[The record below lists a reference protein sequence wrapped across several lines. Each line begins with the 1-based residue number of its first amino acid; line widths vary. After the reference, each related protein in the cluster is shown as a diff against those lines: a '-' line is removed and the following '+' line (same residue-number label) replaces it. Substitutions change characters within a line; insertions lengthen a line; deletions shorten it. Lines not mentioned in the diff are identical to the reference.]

1 VASCH
6 AVTTTSGEGKSR
18 RTHQQILSTAWKWT
32 KEIVASDSETEVD
45 SDTDE
50 GVEEEVEKIPKFTQE
65 TLKEMTVK
73 ELRGICHSGV

>member
-1 VASCH
+1 M
-6 AVTTTSGEGKSR
+6 
-18 RTHQQILSTAWKWT
+18 
-32 KEIVASDSETEVD
+32 ASDSETEVD